1 MKHSITELAVIKFT
15 NSIMERIR
23 CLKLEGKT
31 FKKDIPTREQVSAI
45 VLPFIDDENKF
56 VNECWTR
63 HTALDIPYT
72 STEALFLAQ
81 PSGFSAEIVDDYFTG
96 RIDKECEDEGGEP
109 WTLED
114 LVRSVI
120 ANALDIAGCCCHNT
134 WDKDD
139 EPNDV
144 QFNIRKMTMTNCRS
158 RN

>member
-31 FKKDIPTREQVSAI
+31 FKKDIPTREQVAAVVS
-45 VLPFIDDENKF
+45 PFINDEKKF
-56 VNECWTR
+56 VDECWNH
-63 HTALDIPYT
+63 HTVIDIPYT

-81 PSGFSAEIVDDYFTG
+81 PSGFSADIVDDYFTG
-96 RIDKECEDEGGEP
+96 KLDKECEEDGADP

-114 LVRSVI
+114 VVRNVI
-120 ANALDIAGCCCHNT
+120 SGSLDIAGCCCHNT

-139 EPNDV
+139 NPNDA
-144 QFNIRKMTMTNCRS
+144 QFALEKMGLTPS
-158 RN
+158 